1 MGLNL
6 SSASVTL
13 GKLLHLFIHKMESI
27 LYALVGWFY
36 KLNNIMQ
43 LKCLGQYMLRKW
55 QLGYYGFPTSK
66 FLESWTVY

>member
-1 MGLNL
+1 
-6 SSASVTL
+6 
-13 GKLLHLFIHKMESI
+13 MESI